1 VGQKVNPIGF
11 RIGVTEDWRSR
22 WYAPKAAFADFLVE
36 DQMIRR
42 FIDDSLNRKPPYAAV
57 SRVEIHRTRNSVK
70 VLIHTARPGLV
81 IGPKGAEVDKLREA
95 LEDLTDRNMELNIVE
110 VKVPDGDATLIAESV
125 SEQLKKRAAFR
136 RVMKMRMDAAMAAG
150 AKGVKIICSGR
161 LAGAEMA
168 RKETQLRGS
177 IPLHTLQA
185 NVDYGFATCRTTYG
199 TIGIKVWLY
208 KGRYGEETELVQS
221 AAPGRTRGMRRGKR
235 G

>member
-1 VGQKVNPIGF
+1 MY
-11 RIGVTEDWRSR
+11 GVFSPR
-22 WYAPKAAFADFLVE
+22 A
-36 DQMIRR
+36 
-42 FIDDSLNRKPPYAAV
+42 
-57 SRVEIHRTRNSVK
+57 
-70 VLIHTARPGLV
+70 
-81 IGPKGAEVDKLREA
+81 
-95 LEDLTDRNMELNIVE
+95 E

-125 SEQLKKRAAFR
+125 SEQLKKRTAFR
-136 RVMKMRMDAAMAAG
+136 RVMKMRMEAAMAAG

-221 AAPGRTRGMRRGKR
+221 ASPGRTRGMRRGKR